1 VLIYMTAKVS
11 GGKLNPAVSLGLYVS
26 GALTLRKC
34 LLECFAQCLG
44 AVFGAVLSLLLTI
57 NTHYAKPIGYNLA
70 SGSLLTAAEPVSTPG
85 CFTAS
90 NGANGGQVFLW
101 EFVTTFVLV
110 SVVFATAVDD
120 AAAGHFVSIAP
131 LAIGLSLFACA
142 QSSGPFTGG
151 CLNPARFFGPAI
163 VYGCGWPYM
172 VSYVAGELLG
182 GALAGLLFKLRLRLQ
197 ILYAETIEELAEQSR
212 AEAIE
217 GEPTAAGDAEAETA
231 PMNA

>member
-1 VLIYMTAKVS
+1 MLSHAL
-11 GGKLNPAVSLGLYVS
+11 GKLNPAVSLGLAVS
-26 GALTLRKC
+26 GSITPLRA
-34 LLECFAQCLG
+34 LLESVAQILG
-44 AVFGAVLSLLLTI
+44 AIIGAALAKSFTLGTRISGHSSGWGCFGAQPALSGI
-57 NTHYAKPIGYNLA
+57 D
-70 SGSLLTAAEPVSTPG
+70 
-85 CFTAS
+85 
-90 NGANGGQVFLW
+90 GGQTFAW